1 MFVPAPTPRPDCM
14 EVWVIDWQSRQAYNV
29 SVMAPCEC

>member
-1 MFVPAPTPRPDCM
+1 M